1 MATIPRTA
9 ALTAVLLVT
18 AQVTAASNR
27 QVKVCM
33 GTVLMPFGM
42 QHAARAQAS
51 AIYARIGI
59 DLKWSRLSECVNDG
73 IRIDVEPRAAADL
86 SPKATASAYPFSKSP
101 RRITVYCD
109 RVQAV
114 ISGRE
119 LSARFILGHIL
130 AHELGHVLLR
140 TDAHADTGLMKAHWT
155 HADFGAMSRAPA
167 AIGGIHAKMMHENL
181 DRRAIAVE

>member
-1 MATIPRTA
+1 ME
-9 ALTAVLLVT
+9 
-18 AQVTAASNR
+18 
-27 QVKVCM
+27 
-33 GTVLMPFGM
+33 TVLMPFGM

-73 IRIDVEPRAAADL
+73 IHIDVEPRAAADL
-86 SPKATASAYPFSKSP
+86 SPKATATAYPFSKSP
-101 RRITVYCD
+101 QRITVYCD
-109 RVQAV
+109 RVQTM

-130 AHELGHVLLR
+130 AHEIGHVLLR

-155 HADFGAMSRAPA
+155 NADVVAMSRAPA
-167 AIGGIHAKMMHENL
+167 AIGRMHARMIQHNL
-181 DRRAIAVE
+181 DRRALTVE